1 MCFVCLFV
9 SCLNVQF
16 AELFGSYASDNK
28 SLVPGFKDE
37 FIKTE
42 EDRSV
47 LMRYCVIRI
56 FHEASKL
63 IGIASGGSGCSLKR

>member
-16 AELFGSYASDNK
+16 AELFGSYAGDNK
-28 SLVPGFKDE
+28 ALVPGFKDE

-47 LMRYCVIRI
+47 LMRY
-56 FHEASKL
+56 FA
-63 IGIASGGSGCSLKR
+63 